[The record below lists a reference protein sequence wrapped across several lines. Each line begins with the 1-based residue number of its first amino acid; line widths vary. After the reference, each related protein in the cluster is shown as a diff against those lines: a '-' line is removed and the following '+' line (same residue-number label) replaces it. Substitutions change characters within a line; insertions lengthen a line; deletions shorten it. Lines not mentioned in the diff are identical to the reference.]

1 MPERI
6 EIQEGLTLF
15 RLNLQEAREQS
26 PIKEKRFLEK
36 KFLKNL
42 IYHLFGT
49 HTEINHNQYGKP
61 ILVGHTGN
69 ISVSHNSRWL
79 LVLYSEQSEVGV
91 DVEEIQDRIL
101 NIQSKFLSDGEIP
114 EYRNDKRALTI
125 AWCAKEAVLKCIGF
139 KTISFQKHL
148 KIKNF
153 DISEKKLTIESVWP
167 ENRGLFN
174 VGWIEEQNQIITYA
188 TVQN

>member
-6 EIQEGLTLF
+6 EIKEGLTLF
-15 RLNLQEAREQS
+15 RLNLQEARNQS

-36 KFLKNL
+36 KSLKNL

-61 ILVGHTGN
+61 MLVGHIGN
-69 ISVSHNSRWL
+69 ISVSHNARWL
-79 LVLYSEQSEVGV
+79 LVLYSEQMAVGV
-91 DVEEIQDRIL
+91 DVEEIQDRML
-101 NIQSKFLSDGEIP
+101 NMHSRFLSEGEIP
-114 EYRNDKRALTI
+114 EYRNDKKALTI

-139 KTISFQKHL
+139 KNISFQKHL

-153 DISEKKLTIESVWP
+153 NFSENKLTLESSWP
-167 ENRGLFN
+167 EAKGIFN
-174 VGWIEEQNQIITYA
+174 VGWMEDQNQIITYA
-188 TVQN
+188 TKQD